1 MRRSRLPIPA
11 AFGFPLGAALALIVT
26 SVLIAI
32 GAAPLSFIAMVVVV
46 DSIAVLSTYRAALP
60 TVAVCWAL
68 HSTFMIGEYGVL
80 TISPETGNNALV
92 LTLCAITALA
102 FASTLRPNHKLLHRR
117 WYHPRAWRI
126 PEQRT
131 RSRW

>member
-11 AFGFPLGAALALIVT
+11 AFGFPLGAALALLVT
-26 SVLIAI
+26 GVLATIE
-32 GAAPLSFIAMVVVV
+32 AAPLSFLAMVVIV

-60 TVAVCWAL
+60 TAAVCWAL
-68 HSTFMIGEYGVL
+68 HSTFLIGEYGVL
-80 TISPETGNNALV
+80 TLSAETGNNALV

-102 FASTLRPNHKLLHRR
+102 FASALRPGYKLLHRH
-117 WYHPRAWRI
+117 WYHPRTWRI

>member
-11 AFGFPLGAALALIVT
+11 AFGFPLGAALALVVT
-26 SVLIAI
+26 SIVAAT
-32 GAAPLSFIAMVVVV
+32 GAAPLSLIAMVVVV
-46 DSIAVLSTYRAALP
+46 DSIAVLSTFRAAMP
-60 TVAVCWAL
+60 TVAVCWGL

-80 TISPETGNNALV
+80 TLSAETGNNALV

-102 FASTLRPNHKLLHRR
+102 FASTLRPNGKLLHQR

-126 PEQRT
+126 PEQR
-131 RSRW
+131 R